1 MAEPKQIADGNAA
14 TPDELA
20 GSEAPLLEH
29 LVELR
34 KRLIYSAI
42 TIVVLMAFCFIFAS
56 TIYDWLLMPY
66 RSAAPDTNLIFTAPQ
81 ELFFTYLNV
90 AMFGAIFLGFPMIAS
105 QIYMFVAPGLY
116 KHERRA
122 FLPYLVATPV
132 FFVLGAALV
141 YFIVLP
147 MALHF
152 FAGMQ
157 TDDIEMLVSVSE
169 YLGFAMLLI
178 LAFGI
183 CFQLPVVLTLLAQ
196 IDLVHVDMLKAGRR
210 YAIVR
215 LHYPARSDLPARS
228 CPAYVPALRSLD
240 PFRTDGREAPG
251 RRSGGAGSGNR
262 RFIVRLIPLPAVRP
276 GVEILVASQARHE
289 PVSAC
294 TIRGGRCP

>member
-1 MAEPKQIADGNAA
+1 MADPKKIEDKSAE

-42 TIVVLMAFCFIFAS
+42 AIVVLMAFCFIFAS
-56 TIYDWLLMPY
+56 TIYEWLLIPY
-66 RSAAPDTNLIFTAPQ
+66 KRSVPGANLIFTAPQ

-90 AMFGAIFLGFPMIAS
+90 ALFGAIFLGFPFVAS

-116 KHERRA
+116 KHERKA
-122 FLPYLVATPV
+122 FIPYLVATPI
-132 FFVLGAALV
+132 FFLAGAALV
-141 YFIVLP
+141 YLVVLP

-157 TDDIEMLVSVSE
+157 TDDIEMLTSVSE
-169 YLGFAMLLI
+169 YLGLAMLLI

-196 IDLVHVDMLKAGRR
+196 IDLVNVELLKKGRR
-210 YAIVR
+210 YAIVAIVTFAAFITPPDPISQ
-215 LHYPARSDLPARS
+215 LGLALPMYLLYELSILSVRMVERRRA
-228 CPAYVPALRSLD
+228 AALAEQ
-240 PFRTDGREAPG
+240 EAET
-251 RRSGGAGSGNR
+251 SGSSS
-262 RFIVRLIPLPAVRP
+262 
-276 GVEILVASQARHE
+276 E
-289 PVSAC
+289 
-294 TIRGGRCP
+294 